1 VQLVGKSLILVEYT
15 KTNMVTNK
23 DVYLEFKDKNEKLVL
38 AGEYKGIAE
47 GVVAANEAGYTIDG
61 AGLRA
66 IEGKIEFFNVSKLK

>member
-1 VQLVGKSLILVEYT
+1 MQLVGKSLILVEYT

-38 AGEYKGIAE
+38 FGEYKGIAE
-47 GVVAANEAGYTIDG
+47 GVVAAHEAGYTIDG

>member
-1 VQLVGKSLILVEYT
+1 MRLAGRSLTQLEYT
-15 KTNMVTNK
+15 KTKMVTNK
-23 DVYLEFKDKNEKLVL
+23 DIYIEFKDRNEKLVL

-47 GVVAANEAGYTIDG
+47 GVIAATGAGYTIDG

>member
-1 VQLVGKSLILVEYT
+1 MLLVGKSLILVEYT

-38 AGEYKGIAE
+38 FGEYKGIAE
-47 GVVAANEAGYTIDG
+47 GVVAAHEAGYTIDG

>member
-1 VQLVGKSLILVEYT
+1 MI
-15 KTNMVTNK
+15 TNK

-38 AGEYKGIAE
+38 FGEYRGIAE
-47 GVVAANEAGYTIDG
+47 GVVAAHEAGYTIDG

>member
-1 VQLVGKSLILVEYT
+1 MQQEYIELQ
-15 KTNMVTNK
+15 MVTNK
-23 DVYLEFKDKNEKLVL
+23 DIYIEFKGRNEKLVL

-47 GVVAANEAGYTIDG
+47 GVIAATGAGYTIDG

>member
-47 GVVAANEAGYTIDG
+47 GVVAAHEAGYTIDG